1 MDFEIVGDL
10 RQIEV
15 IAVGQG
21 IRDLDRLRRYYG
33 AGRWRKLKDF
43 ATVRL
48 LDGSLHIAEL
58 HWYEAHGVG
67 RKEFKLKLPLLD

>member
-21 IRDLDRLRRYYG
+21 IRDLDRLRKYYG
-33 AGRWRKLKDF
+33 ADRWRKLKGF